1 MVIERIRL
9 KNFKNFE
16 NIDLKLGQMNV
27 FVGANAAG
35 KTNLIQAIKFIR
47 DIQMQGIEN
56 AISMQS
62 GMEFLQNFNLKGEKT
77 TSITI
82 DFNYATQIILQPT
95 HFNTLIVSDFNNIS
109 YQIELFRKSEKEYKI
124 ESEKIVFNF
133 DIKEIDKLIY
143 RNQKLRRK
151 DFEENSHFLDKS
163 IVTIESKNG
172 KETFESH
179 LNSDD
184 LKYELIN
191 KKHIKASTLEF
202 ITYPPFSNLINSIH
216 ESNKKSILERISKNF
231 FDLSKLSIYDFDIK
245 KMKNPA
251 SIATKAE
258 LEENGENLA
267 IVMKRIFE
275 DKKKLTQFSNLIKDI
290 LPFINDIDTENS
302 YDKSISL
309 KVKEKYNSDTAIPGS
324 LLSDG
329 TVSITA
335 ILTALYFEDKSMA
348 IFEEPEHGV
357 HPSLISKLMESFY
370 DASKNKQLI
379 ITTHSPEVLKNT
391 VKEDIFLLLRKD
403 NGNASI
409 IKPHK
414 NKMVKSFLKN
424 DLGIDQLFIQNLL
437 ES

>member
-35 KTNLIQAIKFIR
+35 KTNLIQAIKFVR
-47 DIQMQGIEN
+47 DMQKHGIEN
-56 AISMQS
+56 AISLQS
-62 GMEFLQNFNLKGEKT
+62 GMEFLQNFSFKGKEKT
-77 TSITI
+77 IISIDFKLDTQMLVQSTKFNTSII
-82 DFNYATQIILQPT
+82 ADFNKISHVIEISV
-95 HFNTLIVSDFNNIS
+95 NGNN
-109 YQIELFRKSEKEYKI
+109 KYKI
-124 ESEKIVFNF
+124 NYEKIVFHF
-133 DIKEIDKLIY
+133 DLKEIDKKLNEKTKFSRSVLENKSHFLRKKIISVVNTNGKVSLETDVSESASY
-143 RNQKLRRK
+143 VVLKNNQKLRI
-151 DFEENSHFLDKS
+151 S
-163 IVTIESKNG
+163 
-172 KETFESH
+172 
-179 LNSDD
+179 
-184 LKYELIN
+184 ELI
-191 KKHIKASTLEF
+191 LL
-202 ITYPPFSNLINSIH
+202 YMYPFSFAMMNEFGTESSLI
-216 ESNKKSILERISKNF
+216 EKMPPKF
-231 FDLSKLSIYDFDIK
+231 FDLSNLSIYDFDIK

-251 SIATKAE
+251 SIAAKAE

-267 IVMKRIFE
+267 LVMKRIFE
-275 DKKKLTQFSNLIKDI
+275 DKKKFTQFSNLIKDI

-309 KVKEKYNSDTAIPGS
+309 KVKEKYNPDTAIPGS

-335 ILTALYFEDKSMA
+335 ILTALYFEDKNLA

-370 DASKNKQLI
+370 DASKNKQII

-403 NGNASI
+403 NGDASI
-409 IKPHK
+409 VKPHK

>member
-1 MVIERIRL
+1 MVIERIKL

-16 NIDLKLGQMNV
+16 NLDLKLGQMNV
-27 FVGANAAG
+27 IVGANASG
-35 KTNLIQAIKFIR
+35 KTNLVQAIKFVR
-47 DIQMQGIEN
+47 DIQSYGVEN
-56 AISMQS
+56 AISLQS
-62 GMEFLQNFNLKGEKT
+62 GVEYLQNFHNKNKNNT
-77 TSITI
+77 VVSI
-82 DFNYATQIILQPT
+82 DFTLSKGMLVAYTP
-95 HFNTLIVSDFNNIS
+95 FNTAIFNDYKKLNYTIEIS
-109 YQIELFRKSEKEYKI
+109 TDQNKKYKI
-124 ESEKIVFNF
+124 DKESLTAHSQIR
-133 DIKEIDKLIY
+133 EINRSLID
-143 RNQKLRRK
+143 QPVL
-151 DFEENSHFLDKS
+151 ENSKFSEEPFL
-163 IVTIESKNG
+163 
-172 KETFESH
+172 
-179 LNSDD
+179 
-184 LKYELIN
+184 
-191 KKHIKASTLEF
+191 
-202 ITYPPFSNLINSIH
+202 
-216 ESNKKSILERISKNF
+216 
-231 FDLSKLSIYDFDIK
+231 LSKLTYKLANENGKLFSDSGFKSNQLKLKLKDGNEFFINSKDIYFMPYIYNGDEKLPETSSSFLEHLKYTFPKLSEIGIYDFDIK

-251 SIATKAE
+251 SIAAKAE

-267 IVMKRIFE
+267 IVMKKIFE
-275 DKKKLTQFSNLIKDI
+275 DKKKLTQFSNQIKDI

-309 KVKEKYNSDTAIPGS
+309 KVKEKYNPDTAIPGS

-370 DASKNKQLI
+370 DASKNKQII

-409 IKPHK
+409 VKPHK

-424 DLGIDQLFIQNLL
+424 ELGIDQLFIQNLL

>member
-35 KTNLIQAIKFIR
+35 KTNLIQAIKFVR
-47 DIQMQGIEN
+47 DIQNYGVGN
-56 AISMQS
+56 AISLQS
-62 GMEFLQNFNLKGEKT
+62 GVEYLQNFHTENKKNTIVSIDFSLSKGMFVT
-77 TSITI
+77 DTIFDTSI
-82 DFNYATQIILQPT
+82 FNAYK
-95 HFNTLIVSDFNNIS
+95 TLN
-109 YQIELFRKSEKEYKI
+109 YKI
-124 ESEKIVFNF
+124 EISMNKHNKYEIENESLTVYSEIREIKNSLLKKPLIEKIT
-133 DIKEIDKLIY
+133 
-143 RNQKLRRK
+143 QK
-151 DFEENSHFLDKS
+151 DKS
-163 IVTIESKNG
+163 FLLTKNTYTLNNTKGIITADSGIVGNQLNLKLLNG
-172 KETFESH
+172 KEVK
-179 LNSDD
+179 LNSKDIYFMPFSYNGIEKIPESTSSFLEH
-184 LKYELIN
+184 LKY
-191 KKHIKASTLEF
+191 TF
-202 ITYPPFSNLINSIH
+202 P
-216 ESNKKSILERISKNF
+216 
-231 FDLSKLSIYDFDIK
+231 KLSEIGIYDFDIK

-251 SIATKAE
+251 SIAAKAE

-275 DKKKLTQFSNLIKDI
+275 DKKKFTQFSNLIKDI

-309 KVKEKYNSDTAIPGS
+309 KVKEKYNPDTAIPGS

-335 ILTALYFEDKSMA
+335 ILTALYFEDKSLA
-348 IFEEPEHGV
+348 VFEEPEHGV

-370 DASKNKQLI
+370 DASKNKQII

-403 NGNASI
+403 NGDASI
-409 IKPHK
+409 VKPHK

>member
-1 MVIERIRL
+1 MVIERIKL

-16 NIDLKLGQMNV
+16 NLDLKLGQMNV
-27 FVGANAAG
+27 IVGANASG
-35 KTNLIQAIKFIR
+35 KTNFIESIKFIR
-47 DIQMQGIEN
+47 DIQKHGIEN
-56 AISMQS
+56 AISMQG
-62 GMEFLQNFNLKGEKT
+62 GMKFLQNFNSDENNT
-77 TSITI
+77 TSIST
-82 DFNYATQIILQPT
+82 DFNFANQMILHRT
-95 HFNTLIVSDFNNIS
+95 KYKTVIVSDFNRIS
-109 YQIELFRKSEKEYKI
+109 YMIELSSRADKKNII
-124 ESEKIVFNF
+124 ESEKIIFNF
-133 DIKEIDKLIY
+133 ELREIDSEIFKNPRLS
-143 RNQKLRRK
+143 RK
-151 DFEENSHFLDKS
+151 EFEQNSHFLDKRFF
-163 IVTIESKNG
+163 TIKSENG
-172 KETFESH
+172 KESSESRMY
-179 LNSDD
+179 LDSV
-184 LKYELIN
+184 KYELLN
-191 KKHIKASTLEF
+191 KKHIKARTLEP
-202 ITYPPFSNLINSIH
+202 ITLPPFSNIYDSDK
-216 ESNKKSILERISKNF
+216 SGRKSILERISKKF
-231 FDLSKLSIYDFDIK
+231 LDLSQLSIYDFDIK

-251 SIATKAE
+251 SIAAKAE

-267 IVMKRIFE
+267 IVMKKIFE
-275 DKKKLTQFSNLIKDI
+275 DKKKLTQFSNQIKDI

-309 KVKEKYNSDTAIPGS
+309 KVKEKYNPDTAIPGS

-370 DASKNKQLI
+370 DASKNKQII

-409 IKPHK
+409 VKPHK

-424 DLGIDQLFIQNLL
+424 ELGIDQLFIQNLL

>member
-1 MVIERIRL
+1 MVVERIQL

-27 FVGANAAG
+27 IVGANASG
-35 KTNLIQAIKFIR
+35 KTNLIQAIKFVR
-47 DIQMQGIEN
+47 DIQSYGVEN
-56 AISMQS
+56 AISLQS
-62 GMEFLQNFNLKGEKT
+62 GVEYLQNFNSGNRST
-77 TSITI
+77 TISFEFNHDAQIVLMATNI
-82 DFNYATQIILQPT
+82 DI
-95 HFNTLIVSDFNNIS
+95 LIVSFIKKIT
-109 YQIELFRKSEKEYKI
+109 YQIVISSKSEKNYKI
-124 ESEKIVFNF
+124 DSEDIVFHF
-133 DIKEIDKLIY
+133 DIREIKKRIFRSKYLS
-143 RNQKLRRK
+143 RNDIEQQS
-151 DFEENSHFLDKS
+151 NILDKCT
-163 IVTIESKNG
+163 VTFKSENGTDNFNSVLQSDKRRYELMNKSFIESRALELVTSSTFFNLMG
-172 KETFESH
+172 HET
-179 LNSDD
+179 
-184 LKYELIN
+184 
-191 KKHIKASTLEF
+191 
-202 ITYPPFSNLINSIH
+202 SNN
-216 ESNKKSILERISKNF
+216 KSILERISKNF
-231 FDLSKLSIYDFDIK
+231 FDLSNLSIYDFDIK

-251 SIATKAE
+251 SIAAKAE

-267 IVMKRIFE
+267 IVMKKIFE

-309 KVKEKYNSDTAIPGS
+309 KVKEKYNPDTAIPGS

-335 ILTALYFEDKSMA
+335 ILTALYFEDKSLA

-370 DASKNKQLI
+370 DASKNKQII

-409 IKPHK
+409 VKPHK

-424 DLGIDQLFIQNLL
+424 ELGIDQLFIQNLL